1 MSHHLVRLVC
11 ALGVLCAFGCAQ
23 QKIKESAKP
32 FEITLQSG
40 DAPVAGV
47 PVKIIDEPSAAKAII
62 ALALREDA
70 KNGLPMALDNIF
82 FGDLNPGSGT
92 DVVKTDRNGKVAV
105 NRLRAQDFVVAQDGQ
120 HLWAAPASAA
130 HDRKLQL
137 ARVDSGERHA
147 LDLLIVQPAVLR
159 GLTDAALGSV
169 REGRF
174 DQARAIARCA
184 RSKALLGEADYGEA
198 IAWLAQAEHAVVQK
212 NYDVAR
218 ELAMRADALVP
229 NQTGAKDFLRKL
241 AVEYGAELRTLAG
254 HEGTVTSVA
263 YSPDGKYVLSGGED
277 RSLKLWDA
285 ASGKEVRTFAGHRAA
300 VTSVAF
306 SPDGMFALSGSSDST
321 LRLWDAASG
330 RELHATEGLGWKIT
344 CVAFSPD
351 GKFVASAADDNQ
363 IKLWQLP
370 KVEPVRN
377 FAGHGWRVTSVAF
390 SPDGNLSLSASADDS
405 VKLWDVAKGQEV
417 RSFRNGL
424 AEVTSVAFSP
434 DGRFGLSGGKDKAV
448 KLWNLDNGRQAQQFD
463 GHTQPVR
470 GVAFTSDGRFAVS
483 ASDDGTI
490 RVWDPNTGKELRT
503 FTGHTAAVTGVAMSP
518 DGHNFATA
526 SADGTVKVWQLPLQ
540 VWPPVEQAKK

>member
-1 MSHHLVRLVC
+1 MSQHFAKLVC
-11 ALGVLCAFGCAQ
+11 AWGVLCVFGCAQ
-23 QKIKESAKP
+23 QKVEESAKP

-47 PVKIIDEPSAAKAII
+47 PVKIIDEPSAVRAIVT
-62 ALALREDA
+62 LALREDA
-70 KNGLPMALDNIF
+70 KNSLPTALDNIF
-82 FGDLNPGSGT
+82 FEDLNPGSGT
-92 DVVKTDRNGKVAV
+92 DVGKTDRNGKVAI
-105 NRLRAQDFVVAQDGQ
+105 NRLRAQHFVIARDGQ

-130 HDRKLQL
+130 RDRKLQL
-137 ARVDSGERHA
+137 ARVDSSGRHA
-147 LDLLIVQPAVLR
+147 LDLLAAQPVVLSA
-159 GLTDAALGSV
+159 LTDAALDLV
-169 REGRF
+169 RHGKP
-174 DQARAIARCA
+174 DQARAIARFVG
-184 RSKALLGEADYGEA
+184 SDTLLTRIDREE
-198 IAWLAQAEHAVVQK
+198 AVVLLSEARHAADQK
-212 NYDVAR
+212 KYDVAR
-218 ELAMRADALVP
+218 QLAARADTLVP
-229 NQTGAKDFLRKL
+229 NQPETKEFLRKIV
-241 AVEYGAELRTLAG
+241 VEYGGELRTLAG
-254 HEGTVTSVA
+254 HKGMVTSVA
-263 YSPDGKYVLSGGED
+263 YSPDSKYVLSGGED
-277 RSLKLWDA
+277 RTLKLWDA
-285 ASGKEVRTFAGHRAA
+285 ASGKEVRTFAGHRGS

-306 SPDGMFALSGSSDST
+306 SPDGRFALSGSSDST
-321 LRLWDAASG
+321 LRLWEVASG

-390 SPDGNLSLSASADDS
+390 SPDGNLSLSASDDDS

-424 AEVTSVAFSP
+424 AEVACVAFSP

-448 KLWNLDNGRQAQQFD
+448 KLWNLGNGREIQRFD

-470 GVAFTSDGRFAVS
+470 GVAFTGDGRFAVS

-490 RVWDPNTGKELRT
+490 KVWDPNTGKELRT

-526 SADGTVKVWQLPLQ
+526 SADGTVKVWQLPRQ
-540 VWPPVEQAKK
+540 VWPPIEQVKK